1 MPSLR
6 RLARFLCMPGVPS
19 ERPWLLGVILGFCV
33 GGGVVLI
40 SSLRYGFSAPLLLL
54 GVVLAV
60 VFGGLALMGAFV
72 SRRTHVD

>member
-1 MPSLR
+1 
-6 RLARFLCMPGVPS
+6 MPGVPS
-19 ERPWLLGVILGFCV
+19 ERPWLLGVILGLCV

-54 GVVLAV
+54 GVVLAI
-60 VFGGLALMGAFV
+60 VFGGLAVMGAFV

>member
-1 MPSLR
+1 
-6 RLARFLCMPGVPS
+6 
-19 ERPWLLGVILGFCV
+19 VILGLCV

-54 GVVLAV
+54 GVVLAI